1 MHRIT
6 RAGLQKSLDW
16 HYATHEFYKNRME
29 ETRATAKKQ
38 QTEGRRMVREAN
50 KADKEDLKETVAEVV
65 EEVQD
70 AATEHQYLAQLHW
83 DVTQQLKAVLEEAQK
98 TANPLIN
105 VEREIGPTPRSF
117 VPYLQKAPIRAIR
130 Q

>member
-1 MHRIT
+1 MHQLT
-6 RAGLQKSLDW
+6 REGLRKSLDW
-16 HYATHEFYKNRME
+16 HFATHEFYKNRME
-29 ETRATAKKQ
+29 ETRAAAKKQ

-50 KADKEDLKETVAEVV
+50 KDQKEDLKEAVAEVV
-65 EEVQD
+65 EEAQD

-105 VEREIGPTPRSF
+105 VERAVGPMPRQHR
-117 VPYLQKAPIRAIR
+117 VRPTQPIPAIR